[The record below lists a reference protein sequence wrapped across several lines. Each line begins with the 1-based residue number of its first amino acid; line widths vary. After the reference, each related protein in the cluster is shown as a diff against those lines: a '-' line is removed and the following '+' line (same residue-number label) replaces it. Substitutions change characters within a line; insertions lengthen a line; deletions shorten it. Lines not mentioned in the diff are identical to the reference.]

1 MLSKSSKWELG
12 FVHYITKFTILRFI
26 ILRIECTY
34 FNKQNVENNLIIL
47 EKLYMDSDKFRPLY
61 AKGSFILGQ
70 EQDGLE
76 FGGMFDKNQ
85 AFSGK
90 LSQVELWDTEL
101 TSTDIE
107 FIANCSVLSL
117 RPLRRVISWDSSA
130 WFASQIDM
138 LKDEPLPNICS
149 KNSLNN
155 QFLWLEPTN
164 HNDFSDKCDL
174 VGGILPIVNDANQ
187 LKQDHEN
194 KKDIIKS
201 VLKNSSISGNDAS
214 QCFLTKSSI
223 VFWMGLQRNSKLENW
238 FSPYNL
244 TQDFSNF
251 TLDVPRDNDYYKCVY
266 NFGGKAEPANCNK
279 PRDGGNKIQP
289 CGICELPSERL
300 FYLKGLCEKDIN
312 ENYDVQY
319 YVYGVRDQK
328 PFFRYTIQIY

>member
-1 MLSKSSKWELG
+1 
-12 FVHYITKFTILRFI
+12 
-26 ILRIECTY
+26 
-34 FNKQNVENNLIIL
+34 
-47 EKLYMDSDKFRPLY
+47 MDSDNFRPLY

-76 FGGMFDKNQ
+76 FGGLFDKNQ

-130 WFASQIDM
+130 WFASQINM

-149 KNSLNN
+149 KNILNN

-164 HNDFSDKCDL
+164 YKDISDKCDL
-174 VGGILPIVNDANQ
+174 VGGILPIVYDENQ

-194 KKDIIKS
+194 KKDIFELVNNTKT
-201 VLKNSSISGNDAS
+201 ISGNAS

-238 FSPYNL
+238 FSPYDDLN
-244 TQDFSNF
+244 QDFSNF
-251 TLDVPRDNDYYKCVY
+251 TLDVPTEAYKCVY
-266 NFGGKAEPANCNK
+266 NFGGRAEPASCNK
-279 PRDGGNKIQP
+279 QRDVGNKVQP
-289 CGICELPSERL
+289 CGICEVPSERI

-319 YVYGVRDQK
+319 YVYGVRNQR
-328 PFFRYTIQIY
+328 PFFRYAIQIY

>member
-1 MLSKSSKWELG
+1 MNCQIKVTWNLQVASVVWEYLRKYT
-12 FVHYITKFTILRFI
+12 YIPKLTISD
-26 ILRIECTY
+26 
-34 FNKQNVENNLIIL
+34 Q
-47 EKLYMDSDKFRPLY
+47 LYMDSNKFRPLY

-76 FGGMFDKNQ
+76 FGGLFDENQ

-149 KNSLNN
+149 KNILNN

-164 HNDFSDKCDL
+164 YIGISDKCDL
-174 VGGILPIVNDANQ
+174 VGGILPIVYDENQ

-194 KKDIIKS
+194 KKDIFKL
-201 VLKNSSISGNDAS
+201 VNTTNPGNAS

-238 FSPYNL
+238 FNPYDLN
-244 TQDFSNF
+244 QDFSNF
-251 TLDVPRDNDYYKCVY
+251 TLDVPTEAYKCVY
-266 NFGGKAEPANCNK
+266 NFGGGAEPASCSTSK
-279 PRDGGNKIQP
+279 VQP
-289 CGICELPSERL
+289 CGICEVPPERL
-300 FYLKGLCEKDIN
+300 FYLKGLCEEDIN

-319 YVYGVRDQK
+319 YIYGVQGQR
-328 PFFRYTIQIY
+328 PYFRYKI